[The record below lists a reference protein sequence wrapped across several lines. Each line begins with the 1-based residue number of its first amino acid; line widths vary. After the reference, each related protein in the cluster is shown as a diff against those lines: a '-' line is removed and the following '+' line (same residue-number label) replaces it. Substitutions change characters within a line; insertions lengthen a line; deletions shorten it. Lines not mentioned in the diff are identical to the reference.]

1 MDRKLWTTPY
11 DARIV
16 AEGVQLARD
25 EVVGIRD
32 GRGALVFVESGTA
45 WITQEGD
52 RRDVLVPAGDSFRLD
67 RAGVALVQAC
77 RAGTITVT
85 APLDDGE
92 PQLFR
97 SAPVAYTVRSRHRG
111 HPLVRH
117 MWAIVLR
124 LYRRHAR
131 PRPWD
136 IRMEPERAASFPF
149 RLLDPVGPGPRVVR
163 DPAAGLRDAIAL
175 DMTRCA

>member
-16 AEGVQLARD
+16 AEGVQLTRD

-32 GRGALVFVESGTA
+32 GNGALVFVESGTA

-52 RRDVLVPAGDSFRLD
+52 SRDVLVPAGESFRLD
-67 RAGVALVQAC
+67 RAGVALVQAY
-77 RAGTITVT
+77 RAGTITIT
-85 APLDDGE
+85 APLDGGE
-92 PQLFR
+92 PEVFR
-97 SAPVAYTVRSRHRG
+97 SAPIANTARAPRRG
-111 HPLVRH
+111 HPLVRR

-124 LYRRHAR
+124 LYRRHPR

-136 IRMEPERAASFPF
+136 IRMMPEHATPPL
-149 RLLDPVGPGPRVVR
+149 RLLDPVGPGPRAAR
-163 DPAAGLRDAIAL
+163 DPAGGLRAAIEL